1 MLRFLGFGREL
12 ALASAYGASGVSDA
26 FLVAMNIPAVIF
38 TAIGTSLG
46 TAFIPLYCEVNANK
60 GEQSSNKFTNNV
72 FNIVVIICIVIS
84 VIGAIFTPQIV
95 KIFAVGF
102 EGETLRLAIYFTRV
116 MILGLAF
123 LGMSYIMMAYLQVK
137 ENFIIPGF
145 MSVPYNILIIISIIV
160 SVNNTSLFIALGET
174 LIGSS
179 LQFLFQLPFAIK
191 KGYRY
196 KLYIDV
202 KDEHLKR
209 MLWLIAPVLIG
220 VAVNQINTIVDR
232 TIDILH

>member
-1 MLRFLGFGREL
+1 MSKVAKAAVGLMAATLVAKILGFGREL

-72 FNIVVIICIVIS
+72 FNIVVIICIVLS

-95 KIFAVGF
+95 KMFAVGF
-102 EGETLRLAIYFTRV
+102 EGETLSLAIYYTRV

-123 LGMSYIMMAYLQVK
+123 LGMSYIMMA
-137 ENFIIPGF
+137 
-145 MSVPYNILIIISIIV
+145 
-160 SVNNTSLFIALGET
+160 
-174 LIGSS
+174 
-179 LQFLFQLPFAIK
+179 
-191 KGYRY
+191 
-196 KLYIDV
+196 
-202 KDEHLKR
+202 
-209 MLWLIAPVLIG
+209 
-220 VAVNQINTIVDR
+220 
-232 TIDILH
+232 